1 MAEPSIQ
8 RKSNDDRGSLE
19 EIRKFCA
26 DFFLL
31 YPMLIFFL
39 SFYSKPQM
47 SLLLKSGHKIN
58 KPIPLFTKIEQTRV
72 DELKAKYGG
81 VQQPAVKETKVEKSK
96 FFSTIEEA
104 EKAVADQGEKVRK
117 LKSGGVEKSVWQP
130 EVNILLEL
138 KKQLESLKTQTAE
151 KSAPA
156 AAAAPSADDIKKVEA
171 EIAEQVRLID
181 AMREKVFS
189 SLMKFLTFFSHFSQG
204 NKVRQLKTSGADKST
219 VQKEVEALLALKNK
233 LVALTGKPIEQPS
246 SDSKKNKKKK

>member
-19 EIRKFCA
+19 EIRKLLA

-39 SFYSKPQM
+39 SFYRKPQM

-117 LKSGGVEKSVWQP
+117 LKTGGVEKSVWQP

-138 KKQLESLKTQTAE
+138 KKQLESLKSQTAE
-151 KSAPA
+151 KSAAPAAA

-181 AMREKVFS
+181 AMREKVFY
-189 SLMKFLTFFSHFSQG
+189 L
-204 NKVRQLKTSGADKST
+204 
-219 VQKEVEALLALKNK
+219 
-233 LVALTGKPIEQPS
+233 
-246 SDSKKNKKKK
+246 

>member
-1 MAEPSIQ
+1 
-8 RKSNDDRGSLE
+8 
-19 EIRKFCA
+19 
-26 DFFLL
+26 
-31 YPMLIFFL
+31 MLIFFL
-39 SFYSKPQM
+39 SFYRKPQM

-117 LKSGGVEKSVWQP
+117 LKTSGVEKSVWQP

-138 KKQLESLKTQTAE
+138 KKQLESLKTQTAD

-156 AAAAPSADDIKKVEA
+156 VAAAPSADDIKKVEA

-181 AMREKVFS
+181 AMREKVFFIS
-189 SLMKFLTFFSHFSQG
+189 NEILDILLS
-204 NKVRQLKTSGADKST
+204 
-219 VQKEVEALLALKNK
+219 LLA
-233 LVALTGKPIEQPS
+233 GQ
-246 SDSKKNKKKK
+246 